1 MTTTAVTVGM
11 AEIHVTKG
19 VGIFTCP
26 GLGSCIGVCAI
37 DPITNVAGCAKIMLP
52 ESFPDKQVD
61 KPAKFANTGIPEL
74 IGMME
79 RLGAER
85 TRIAIA
91 IAGGAQVFR
100 FGSDCATSKHDI
112 GSRNVKAV
120 TDALNRYGLE
130 PMANDV
136 GGSNGR
142 TITFTVETGIV
153 TVRTAISTEKALANL
168 RDLTG
173 NEDV

>member
-1 MTTTAVTVGM
+1 MTTTAVIVGM

-19 VGIFTCP
+19 AGVFTCL
-26 GLGSCIGVCAI
+26 GLGSCIGICAI
-37 DPITNVAGCAKIMLP
+37 DPITNVAGCAHIMLP
-52 ESFPDKQVD
+52 ESFADKPVD

-85 TRIAIA
+85 SRIVVA
-91 IAGGAQVFR
+91 IAGGAQVFK

-112 GSRNVKAV
+112 GARNVSAV
-120 TDALNRYGLE
+120 TEALNRYGLE
-130 PMANDV
+130 PKGSDV

-142 TITFTVETGIV
+142 TVTFTVETGIA
-153 TVRTAISTEKALANL
+153 TVRTAISTEKPLATL
-168 RDLTG
+168 RD
-173 NEDV
+173 